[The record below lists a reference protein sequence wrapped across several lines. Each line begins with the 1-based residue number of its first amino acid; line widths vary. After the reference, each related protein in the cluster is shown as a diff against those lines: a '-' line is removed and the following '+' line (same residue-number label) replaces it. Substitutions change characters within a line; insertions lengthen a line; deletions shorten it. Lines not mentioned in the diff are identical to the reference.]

1 MLGIDCRGRQ
11 VSWEDLHTFLT
22 AAEPAGGVSYRLV
35 LCESCVVV
43 QSLSFVW
50 LFETPWT
57 AACRVSLS
65 FPISQSLLK
74 LMSIESVMPSSHLVL
89 CHPPLLLPSIFPSIR
104 VLSNESALN
113 IMWPKYWC
121 FSLSISPSNKYSGLI
136 SLVQE
141 WELCPKE
148 KSSLWEDRRPFN
160 KQRKPLL
167 VCDKILDLLRVF
179 FFF

>member
-1 MLGIDCRGRQ
+1 
-11 VSWEDLHTFLT
+11 
-22 AAEPAGGVSYRLV
+22 
-35 LCESCVVV
+35 
-43 QSLSFVW
+43 
-50 LFETPWT
+50 
-57 AACRVSLS
+57 
-65 FPISQSLLK
+65 
-74 LMSIESVMPSSHLVL
+74 MSIESVMPSSHLVL

-121 FSLSISPSNKYSGLI
+121 FSLSISPSTKYSGLI

-167 VCDKILDLLRVF
+167 VCDKILDLLGAF
-179 FFF
+179 FFFYGAKLHPWGFFLLPFLTLTEGCLEICAGSDKYKATSGILWRSSG